1 MRLLHTSDWHLGRC
15 LHGVDLLE
23 HQAAFGDHLV
33 DLVRA
38 EQVDAVV
45 VAGDVYDR
53 AIPPVEAV
61 DLLSDLLARLSQI
74 TTVVVTSG
82 NHDSATRLGF
92 GSALMR
98 ERVRLRTRVATLAEP
113 VMLGDS
119 PDEMVAVY
127 GLPYLDP
134 TTARYQLADQR
145 TSPGWD
151 SKTDPM
157 PEPMTGPMPDR
168 SHEAVLGAAMD
179 RVRADLARRGAG
191 RGAVRSVVAAH
202 AFVVGAQ
209 PSESERDIQVGG
221 TDAVPAGVFDGVDY
235 VALGHLHSPQ
245 AVLGPEGHGPV
256 LRYCGSPLA
265 SSFAETEPKS
275 SVIVEICGADQVR
288 TTLVPTPVPR
298 RMSQVT
304 GRLDDLLG
312 ATGAPFVDD
321 WLKVRVTDPARPP
334 DLVPRLRRR
343 FAHLLV
349 VQHQPQ
355 DDVLPSGVSAVPPAD
370 RPGADPVRVAG
381 DFVAHVTGA
390 VPTDDE
396 LAVLRRAYE
405 DVLAAQRVG

>member
-33 DLVRA
+33 EVVRA

-61 DLLSDLLARLSQI
+61 DLLSDLLARLAEHAA
-74 TTVVVTSG
+74 VVVTSG

-92 GSALMR
+92 GAALMR
-98 ERVRLRTRVATLAEP
+98 ERVRLRTQVAGLDEP
-113 VMLGDS
+113 VVLGDS
-119 PDEMVAVY
+119 GPAEVAVY

-134 TTARYQLADQR
+134 TTARYQLAAEAARR
-145 TSPGWD
+145 TGDTSQ
-151 SKTDPM
+151 M
-157 PEPMTGPMPDR
+157 PER

-179 RVRADLARRGAG
+179 RVRADLARRRAG
-191 RGAVRSVVAAH
+191 GPVRSVVAAH

-221 TDAVPAGVFDGVDY
+221 TDAVPAQVFAGVDY

-245 AVLGPEGHGPV
+245 PVPGPDGTV

-265 SSFAETEPKS
+265 YSFAETEPKS
-275 SVIVEICGADQVR
+275 SVLVELGQTPDQVR

-304 GRLDDLLG
+304 GRLDGLLG
-312 ATGAPFVDD
+312 AAGEPFVDD
-321 WLKVRVTDPARPP
+321 WLKVRVTDPARPS

-349 VQHQPQ
+349 VQHRPQ
-355 DDVLPSGVSAVPPAD
+355 EDAAAASSVLSAVPPAD
-370 RPGADPVRVAG
+370 RPGADPVQVAG
-381 DFVAHVTGA
+381 DFVVHVTGT
-390 VPTDDE
+390 VPTDIE

-405 DVLAAQRVG
+405 DVLAAQRAS

>member
-33 DLVRA
+33 ELARA

-61 DLLSDLLARLSQI
+61 DLLSDLLARLAQR

-92 GSALMR
+92 GAALMR
-98 ERVRLRTRVATLAEP
+98 ERVRLRTRVAGLDEP
-113 VMLGDS
+113 VVLGDG
-119 PDEMVAVY
+119 PDDQVLVY

-134 TTARYQLADQR
+134 TTARHQLAD
-145 TSPGWD
+145 PG
-151 SKTDPM
+151 DPPRM
-157 PEPMTGPMPDR
+157 PERT
-168 SHEAVLGAAMD
+168 HEAVLGAAMD
-179 RVRADLARRGAG
+179 RVRADLARRRA
-191 RGAVRSVVAAH
+191 ARSVVAAH

-209 PSESERDIQVGG
+209 PSQSERDIQVGG
-221 TDAVPAGVFDGVDY
+221 TDAVPARVFAGVDY

-245 AVLGPEGHGPV
+245 AVPGPDGSGTCGHGPV

-265 SSFAETEPKS
+265 YSFAETEPKS
-275 SVIVEICGADQVR
+275 SVLVTLGRAPEQVR

-312 ATGAPFVDD
+312 AAGEPFVDD

-355 DDVLPSGVSAVPPAD
+355 EADVSAVPPAD
-370 RPGADPVRVAG
+370 RPGADPVRVVG
-381 DFVAHVTGA
+381 DFVAHVTGT
-390 VPTDDE
+390 VPTAAE

-405 DVLAAQRVG
+405 DVLRAG

>member
-23 HQAAFGDHLV
+23 HQAAFGEHLV
-33 DLVRA
+33 ELARDT
-38 EQVDAVV
+38 QVDAVV

-61 DLLSDLLARLSQI
+61 DLLSDILARLSES

-92 GSALMR
+92 GAALMR
-98 ERVRLRTRVATLAEP
+98 ERVRLRTRVAGSDEP
-113 VMLGDS
+113 VVLGDGAG
-119 PDEMVAVY
+119 DVVVY

-134 TTARYQLADQR
+134 TTARHQLADGDQ
-145 TSPGWD
+145 
-151 SKTDPM
+151 
-157 PEPMTGPMPDR
+157 MPDR

-179 RVRADLARRGAG
+179 RVRADLARRGA
-191 RGAVRSVVAAH
+191 VRSVVAAH
-202 AFVVGAQ
+202 AFVVGAE

-221 TDAVPAGVFDGVDY
+221 TDCAPAQVFAGVDY

-245 AVLGPEGHGPV
+245 AVPGPAGTV
-256 LRYCGSPLA
+256 LRYSGSPLA
-265 SSFAETEPKS
+265 YSFAETEPKS
-275 SVIVEICGADQVR
+275 SVLVELGGTGRAG

-312 ATGAPFVDD
+312 GAGDPFVDD

-355 DDVLPSGVSAVPPAD
+355 DETDAPVLSAVPPAD

-405 DVLAAQRVG
+405 DVLAAQRIG

>member
-33 DLVRA
+33 ALVRD

-61 DLLSDLLARLSQI
+61 DLLSDLLARLSQT

-92 GSALMR
+92 GAALMR
-98 ERVRLRTRVATLAEP
+98 ERVRLRTRVAGLDVP
-113 VMLGDS
+113 VVLGEG
-119 PDEMVAVY
+119 PDDQVAVY

-134 TTARYQLADQR
+134 TTARHRLADGDQ
-145 TSPGWD
+145 
-151 SKTDPM
+151 
-157 PEPMTGPMPDR
+157 MPDR

-179 RVRADLARRGAG
+179 RVRADLARRP
-191 RGAVRSVVAAH
+191 AVRSVVAAH

-221 TDAVPAGVFDGVDY
+221 TDAAPAQVFAGVDY

-245 AVLGPEGHGPV
+245 AVPGPAGTV

-265 SSFAETEPKS
+265 YSFAETEPKS
-275 SVIVEICGADQVR
+275 SVLVDLGSAGDSTPR
-288 TTLVPTPVPR
+288 TTLVPTPVAR

-312 ATGAPFVDD
+312 AAGEPFVDD

-355 DDVLPSGVSAVPPAD
+355 EAADVSAVPPAD
-370 RPGADPVRVAG
+370 RPGADPVRVTS
-381 DFVAHVTGA
+381 DFVAHVTGT

-405 DVLAAQRVG
+405 DVLAAQRTV